1 MANRGHHADIGGK
14 SPGSMPPDSN
24 FLWEEGAAFKSFKI
38 VDAGTFRERELV
50 AAFQDPGKYP
60 GCSGTRCL
68 QDNLSDLKAQIA
80 ANQKGIVLV
89 SELIDYYGL
98 EVVQSYMNY
107 IQENAE
113 VAVREMLMEI
123 GKRVKAETGKSV
135 LHAEDFMD
143 DGSRLNLSV
152 TIDTADG
159 TATFDFTG
167 SGTQVWGN
175 TNAPRAVTFSAL
187 IYSLRCMVGHD
198 IPLNQ
203 GCLNPVRVVI
213 PEGSI
218 LDPSEDGAVVGG
230 NVLTSQAA
238 RAAATTSPSATTP
251 SATTRP
257 WRAAL
262 GRDPRGTAGPACT
275 ST

>member
-1 MANRGHHADIGGK
+1 
-14 SPGSMPPDSN
+14 MPPDSN

-38 VDAGTFRERELV
+38 VDAGTFRE
-50 AAFQDPGKYP
+50 K
-60 GCSGTRCL
+60 
-68 QDNLSDLKAQIA
+68 
-80 ANQKGIVLV
+80 
-89 SELIDYYGL
+89 ELIAYYGL

-152 TIDTADG
+152 SIDTADG

-187 IYSLRCMVGHD
+187 IYSLRCMVG
-198 IPLNQ
+198 
-203 GCLNPVRVVI
+203 
-213 PEGSI
+213 
-218 LDPSEDGAVVGG
+218 
-230 NVLTSQAA
+230 
-238 RAAATTSPSATTP
+238 
-251 SATTRP
+251 
-257 WRAAL
+257 
-262 GRDPRGTAGPACT
+262 
-275 ST
+275 